1 MKVIGDIKLSKEESK
16 MIKNGLTEKLEKLQK
31 ENTELKETI
40 KSLREEGEAYDKIF
54 DNIDLQAMCIQDCV
68 KKIRQNI

>member
-1 MKVIGDIKLSKEESK
+1 

-40 KSLREEGEAYDKIF
+40 KNLREEGEEYDKIF
-54 DNIDLQAMCIQDCV
+54 DNIDLQAMRIQSCV

>member
-1 MKVIGDIKLSKEESK
+1 

-40 KSLREEGEAYDKIF
+40 KNLREEGEEYDFKLGE
-54 DNIDLQAMCIQDCV
+54 IDLQAMYIQDCT
-68 KKIRQNI
+68 KKIRQNS

>member
-1 MKVIGDIKLSKEESK
+1 
-16 MIKNGLTEKLEKLQK
+16 MIKNGWTERLEKLQK

-40 KSLREEGEAYDKIF
+40 KNLREEGEEYDKKLDF
-54 DNIDLQAMCIQDCV
+54 IDLQAMRIQSCV

>member
-1 MKVIGDIKLSKEESK
+1 M
-16 MIKNGLTEKLEKLQK
+16 KNGLTEKLEKLQK

-40 KSLREEGEAYDKIF
+40 KNLREEGEEYDFKLGE
-54 DNIDLQAMCIQDCV
+54 IDMQAMYIQDCV

>member
-1 MKVIGDIKLSKEESK
+1 MIDKGYTERLEE
-16 MIKNGLTEKLEKLQK
+16 LQK
-31 ENTELKETI
+31 ENAELKEAI